1 MKRLFYILFRGVH
14 MNLRFPYMVHG
25 LLMLITP
32 KFLYRHKR
40 KLMLKH
46 YKTLDGKEKEYIDH
60 RVNYYCKIPDSIVLT
75 DINEQLPNGKAPYQI
90 KELREHTL
98 RHKTGNTV
106 YFFDTYEYTRYFPQ
120 HIKWLQIAGDV
131 FYKLPTPAITKSR
144 LIPAKEEYANEV
156 IINQDKV
163 RHFCF
168 IHDPITW
175 EEKKPRVLFRGACHG
190 KPRRE
195 LFLQKFIHHPLFDI
209 KDTAKD
215 SSNPPEWQQKKEL
228 SLYDHL
234 EYRYIIALEGNDV
247 ASNLK
252 WVMSSNSIAV
262 MPRPTCET
270 WFMEGE
276 LIPDYHYIEIREDY
290 ADLLERI
297 NYYEAHPEEAKEI
310 VQHAHEWCSQFQDK
324 DREDMISVLVLQKYF
339 KASGQ
344 L

>member
-1 MKRLFYILFRGVH
+1 MKRLFYVLFCGVH
-14 MNLRFPYMVHG
+14 MNLRFPYMLHG

-32 KFLYRHKR
+32 KCLYRYKR
-40 KLMLKH
+40 KLILKQ
-46 YKTLDGKEKEYIDH
+46 YEALNSKEREYIDH
-60 RVNYYCKIPDSIVLT
+60 RVNYYCKIPNSIVLA
-75 DINEQLPNGKAPYQI
+75 DIHEQLPNGNAP
-90 KELREHTL
+90 KVKKLCEHTFQN
-98 RHKTGNTV
+98 KTGNTV

-120 HIKWLQIAGDV
+120 NLKWLHLAGDV
-131 FYKLPTPAITKSR
+131 FYKLPAPAITKSR
-144 LIPAKEEYANEV
+144 LIPAAGEYANEI

-168 IHDPITW
+168 IHDPFTW
-175 EEKKPRVLFRGACHG
+175 EEKKSLVLFRGACHG

-195 LFLQKFIHHPLFDI
+195 LFLQSFINNPLFDI
-209 KDTAKD
+209 KDTAYD
-215 SSNPPEWQQKKEL
+215 SSNPPEWQQQEGL
-228 SLYDHL
+228 TLYDHL
-234 EYRYIIALEGNDV
+234 EYRYIMALEGNDV

-276 LIPDYHYIEIREDY
+276 LIPNYHYIEIREDY
-290 ADLLERI
+290 SDLIERI
-297 NYYEAHPEEAKEI
+297 NYYEAHPEEAKQI
-310 VQHAHEWCSQFQDK
+310 VQHAHEWCSQFQNK
-324 DREDMISVLVLQKYF
+324 EREDIISVLVLQKYF

>member
-1 MKRLFYILFRGVH
+1 MKRLFYILFCGVH
-14 MNLRFPYMVHG
+14 MNLRFPYMLHG

-32 KFLYRHKR
+32 KCLYRYKR
-40 KLMLKH
+40 KLILRH
-46 YKTLDGKEKEYIDH
+46 YDTLNSKEKEYIAH
-60 RVNYYCKIPDSIVLT
+60 RVNYYCKIPDNIVLA
-75 DINEQLPNGKAPYQI
+75 DINEQLPNGKAPCQI

-131 FYKLPTPAITKSR
+131 FYKLPAPAITKSR
-144 LIPAKEEYANEV
+144 LIPTKDEFANEV

-175 EEKKPRVLFRGACHG
+175 KEKKTRVLFRGACHG

-234 EYRYIIALEGNDV
+234 EYRYIMTLEGNDV

-270 WFMEGE
+270 WFMEGA
-276 LIPDYHYIEIREDY
+276 LIPNYHYIETREDY
-290 ADLLERI
+290 ADLIERI
-297 NYYEAHPEEAKEI
+297 NYYEEHPEEAKEI

-324 DREDMISVLVLQKYF
+324 KREDMISVLVLQKYF

>member
-1 MKRLFYILFRGVH
+1 MKRLFYIMFRGVH
-14 MNLRFPYMVHG
+14 MNLKFPYMVHG
-25 LLMLITP
+25 LLMLTIP
-32 KFLYRHKR
+32 KCFYRHKR
-40 KLMLKH
+40 KRILKH
-46 YKTLDGKEKEYIDH
+46 YKALDGKEKEYIDH
-60 RVNYYCKIPDSIVLT
+60 RVNYYCKIPDSIVLA
-75 DINEQLPNGKAPYQI
+75 DILEQLPNGKAPYKI
-90 KELREHTL
+90 RELREHTFL
-98 RHKTGNTV
+98 NRIGNTV

-120 HIKWLQIAGDV
+120 NIRWLQIVGDV
-131 FYKLPTPAITKSR
+131 FYKLSAPAITKSR
-144 LIPAKEEYANEV
+144 LIPAKDEYANEV

-175 EEKKPRVLFRGACHG
+175 EEKKTRVLFRGACHG